1 LTVSASIRT
10 PEPALQTAASA
21 LYPETSAEHFS
32 ARNFE
37 RLSALIQQY
46 SGIKMPSGKR
56 TMITVRLRARLTQLR
71 LPHLD
76 AYCDFLFLEGGL
88 ESEIVHLIDAVS
100 TNKTDFFREPA
111 HFNFLRE
118 TALPHYAAEGRRQLK
133 FWSSAASIGAE
144 AYTLA
149 MVLDDFRTR
158 HRGPDYSILGT
169 DISTEAL
176 AVAVSGQFPR
186 AMMEPVP
193 DEFLARYILQP
204 RDPEMDFVRV
214 APGLRAK
221 MAWGRLNLMDERYPV
236 ERDMDVIFCRNVL
249 IYFDRP
255 TQHKVLERL
264 CGHLT
269 VGGFLI
275 LGHSESS
282 IGANLPVTA
291 VYNTI
296 FRKV

>member
-1 LTVSASIRT
+1 M
-10 PEPALQTAASA
+10 EPALQSTSSG
-21 LYPETSAEHFS
+21 LYPEVGPEGFS
-32 ARNFE
+32 QRNFE

-46 SGIKMPSGKR
+46 SGIKMPAAKR
-56 TMITVRLRARLTQLR
+56 TMISVRLRSRLMQLH
-71 LPHLD
+71 LPHID
-76 AYCDFLFLEGGL
+76 AYCDYLFLEDGL

-111 HFNFLRE
+111 HFDFLRE
-118 TALPHYAAEGRRQLK
+118 TALPSYAEEGRRQIK
-133 FWSSAASIGAE
+133 IWSSASSIGAE

-158 HRGPDYSILGT
+158 RRGPDFSILGT

-193 DEFLARYILQP
+193 DEFLARYILEP
-204 RDPEMDFVRV
+204 RDPEVDFVRIV
-214 APGLRAK
+214 PALRAK
-221 MAWGRLNLMDERYPV
+221 VAWGRMNLMDERYPV
-236 ERDMDVIFCRNVL
+236 DRDMDVIFCRNVL

-264 CGHLT
+264 CSHLSA
-269 VGGFLI
+269 GGYLI
-275 LGHSESS
+275 LGHSESG

-296 FRKV
+296 FQKV